1 MNIAGYS
8 FRQGQPDGMIR
19 CCKGADKV
27 VGFGRRL
34 VKALIP
40 PPLEGPDSESARPGP
55 RIYPLCLPETT
66 SGSIDDE
73 VPPRIG

>member
-1 MNIAGYS
+1 MIIAGYS

-19 CCKGADKV
+19 CYKGADKV

-40 PPLEGPDSESARPGP
+40 APVPARNYI
-55 RIYPLCLPETT
+55 RQY
-66 SGSIDDE
+66 
-73 VPPRIG
+73 